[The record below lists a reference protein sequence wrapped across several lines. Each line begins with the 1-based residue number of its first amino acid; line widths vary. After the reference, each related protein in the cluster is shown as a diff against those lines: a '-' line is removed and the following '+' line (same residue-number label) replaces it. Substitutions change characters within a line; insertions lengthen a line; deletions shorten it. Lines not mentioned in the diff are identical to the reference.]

1 MAQLTAGERAQDQVR
16 PSMTFGG
23 ITQVSVAL
31 MFCMSLSLAATP
43 SAHSAGLND
52 PFGREATT

>member
-1 MAQLTAGERAQDQVR
+1 
-16 PSMTFGG
+16 MTFGG